1 MAGCVPPIENTM
13 NMVIIILHIPFPK
26 QKTHHEH
33 AVTFNAVLVSLAIDP
48 RQQDRDTATVSSID
62 RGGNHGNQL
71 RLVLPLIPNLQFG
84 PDCNGLFV
92 ELNCLGDKFLSGLL

>member
-1 MAGCVPPIENTM
+1 MAGCVPPIENVM
-13 NMVIIILHIPFPK
+13 NMVLKLHMPPAQ
-26 QKTHHEH
+26 QKTHREH
-33 AVTFNAVLVSLAIDP
+33 AVTFNAVLVSLAIDT